1 MNPNF
6 GLLKKSTMNVQRS
19 GELHADEVLFAR
31 AAHRRNF
38 LTSGRPL
45 SSDG

>member
-6 GLLKKSTMNVQRS
+6 GLLKKSTMKVQRS

-38 LTSGRPL
+38 LPIRAPP
-45 SSDG
+45 